1 MRLQPQVATEGSP
14 ELEDPYPGLELVL
27 RKSRLATLYDI
38 SVGRLCVTDERP
50 KAKEKCPSP
59 EGTVVRPDGKV
70 LGGSLTRTR
79 AQTLAPSPS
88 PTPTPT
94 PTLTKVLGKRTSDG
108 SVVTGDLARA
118 PGDAPA
124 PGQVIATN
132 TTLKPDG
139 ATTVGPDG
147 QTLACST
154 VVGSGGRPMGQL
166 LPDGD
171 RPRRPFREFLAPVV
185 RSRREKSAASPRT
198 RRSSITSPFGSPRR
212 LSKLRDT
219 GARLDAV
226 PLLAI
231 KFEKVRSAAPDFLLP
246 ERPGQLLL
254 GLDGAGAVGWRNAD
268 GSIVGLGPDDAGGAP
283 GPLLVRNS
291 IVRPDGAA
299 VPVPMGTRMRKVS
312 EGASNPTPHPNPN
325 PNPTPGPALSSN
337 PHPHLSPSPS
347 L

>member
-1 MRLQPQVATEGSP
+1 
-14 ELEDPYPGLELVL
+14 
-27 RKSRLATLYDI
+27 
-38 SVGRLCVTDERP
+38 
-50 KAKEKCPSP
+50 
-59 EGTVVRPDGKV
+59 
-70 LGGSLTRTR
+70 
-79 AQTLAPSPS
+79 
-88 PTPTPT
+88 
-94 PTLTKVLGKRTSDG
+94 
-108 SVVTGDLARA
+108 
-118 PGDAPA
+118 
-124 PGQVIATN
+124 
-132 TTLKPDG
+132 
-139 ATTVGPDG
+139 
-147 QTLACST
+147 
-154 VVGSGGRPMGQL
+154 MGQL

-254 GLDGAGAVGWRNAD
+254 GLDGTGAVGWRNAD

>member
-154 VVGSGGRPMGQL
+154 VVGLDGRPMGQL

-254 GLDGAGAVGWRNAD
+254 GLDGTGAVGWRNAD